1 MFLGDSST
9 DTMIFVSTQIDL
21 PKSLEKFANLMP
33 PITGGPRLLGPRLL
47 GSLQH
52 RELFWGNYRVKIF
65 PITGILEKNFNHQDI
80 FRKNPNNGG

>member
-33 PITGGPRLLGPRLL
+33 PITGGPRLSGPRLL
-47 GSLQH
+47 GSSQY
-52 RELFWGNYRVKIF
+52 RELF
-65 PITGILEKNFNHQDI
+65 
-80 FRKNPNNGG
+80 